1 MSTHNPPPCVYVPQ
15 HTAIEVAGDRLC
27 SWCYRPTA
35 EDSLLQRPLQR
46 CSACRRVSY
55 CRWSRSATAAYFVHI
70 ISGSASCQKQD
81 WKHRHKNFCPR
92 FQKVNKY
99 DKEVVGDRAL
109 SLLELSFHQVS
120 LLPPSH
126 LFLSLTPAMHLRI
139 SGRKCFNPMIPLNTS
154 RVRLAVTIS
163 SSTQNIYEV
172 SFD

>member
-1 MSTHNPPPCVYVPQ
+1 VIACARG
-15 HTAIEVAGDRLC
+15 AISLPLKIPFFNVLCNGVQLVDVSLIVSGAGL
-27 SWCYRPTA
+27 
-35 EDSLLQRPLQR
+35 PL
-46 CSACRRVSY
+46 
-55 CRWSRSATAAYFVHI
+55 AAYFIHI